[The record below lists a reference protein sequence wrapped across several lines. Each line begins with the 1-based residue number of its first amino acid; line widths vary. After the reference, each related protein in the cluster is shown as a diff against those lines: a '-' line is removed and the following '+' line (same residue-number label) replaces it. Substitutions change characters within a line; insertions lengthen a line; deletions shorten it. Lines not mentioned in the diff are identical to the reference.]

1 MPADYEKIREE
12 NIRRYGWDTAVLDL
26 LGQLYSDRTHFIFE
40 LIQNAEDAGATELA
54 FELFADRLEV
64 WHDGRL
70 FTEADV
76 RGVCGV
82 GQGSKAGDLTT
93 IGKFG
98 IGFKSV
104 YAYTRSPRIHSG
116 GPPEGA
122 CAGQYCADQY
132 CAGQHCAG
140 QYEGDEYGS
149 DEQEPGEH
157 FRIESFVRPFPIE
170 PGDGYRDGTLLVF
183 PLDHDEVTA
192 EAAVAEISAALS
204 GLDLTTL
211 LFLRNIESV
220 RTGGVNTTGQ
230 VLRRDQQDLADQN
243 LAGSSEVVLT
253 SRGERDRADDRWRVW
268 RRSLDA
274 LGRPE
279 QQVEIAMPLVRGDDG
294 PRLTR
299 CQAAPLVVFF
309 PTEKETFL
317 GFLIQGPYR
326 TTPARDNVPELDP
339 WNLELVAETAA
350 LLADVLRELRDEGL
364 LTAEVLTAMPLDPA
378 RFLPGTLLA
387 ALFESVRGLLSAEE
401 LIPRVG
407 GGYGTAR
414 DLRLA
419 DDGGLGGGGLRE
431 LLSAGQL
438 GQLFGVQPFDTQCQA
453 GWVDL
458 AEAEDRN
465 PFGQAS
471 QSGVDWA
478 AVLSRYLREEA
489 GVGEVTPDGFAA
501 ALTGEFLAAQP
512 DSWTGDLYAFL
523 LRHRDL
529 WREPDGLALRQP
541 IIRLED
547 GSQVA
552 PFDATGRPAAYL
564 PAAGLPDATPSGV
577 SLSGEGRPE
586 GDGSQGTV
594 STGLRT
600 VRRVV
605 AEAAGAREL
614 LEALGFAEP
623 DVVSEVLDG
632 ILPRYDGLEAEQLDP
647 GQHDADLESVVRAL
661 AEAPAGRRDE
671 LLARLHRTTFL
682 VGQNAASAERR
693 LMTPPSLYQRSKELE
708 TYFEGNPNTWFAND
722 TYGPWRAQLR
732 GMGVREEVAMTAR
745 DPDASGHVVVA
756 AGFAQHERGLDGF
769 DPDAD
774 FDGLEFALSHPDQAR
789 SEFVW
794 NTLLAPHR
802 QLIAGVVEKAARQG
816 YQDAEREHVR
826 SVAGAVATDAAW
838 LPGPQEGTFR
848 RPAELQLDDLPAGY
862 QRDEGL
868 AAALGMIQASV
879 EAASRQLGIPV
890 DVLRGLGRHPDLVA
904 MVERELENRGFDGH
918 R

>member
-82 GQGSKAGDLTT
+82 GQSAKAGDLTT

-116 GPPEGA
+116 GQYGA
-122 CAGQYCADQY
+122 SEDGA
-132 CAGQHCAG
+132 
-140 QYEGDEYGS
+140 DEYEADEYEA

-170 PGDGYRDGTLLVF
+170 PGDGYSDGTLLVF
-183 PLDHDEVTA
+183 PLDHEEVSA
-192 EAAVAEISAALS
+192 QVAVAEISAALS

-220 RTGGVNTTGQ
+220 RTGGVNTADQ
-230 VLRRDQQDLADQN
+230 VLRRVTVPDQTLPDHTLPNQTLPDQQE
-243 LAGSSEVVLT
+243 LAGGRHHVVLT
-253 SRGERDRADDRWRVW
+253 SRGERDRGERDRGDVRWRVW

-274 LGRPE
+274 LGQPG
-279 QQVEIAMPLVRGDDG
+279 QDVEIAMRVAHGDDG
-294 PRLTR
+294 PRLVR

-317 GFLIQGPYR
+317 GCLIQGPYR
-326 TTPARDNVPELDP
+326 TTPARDNVPEQDP
-339 WNLELVAETAA
+339 WNLDLVRETAA

-378 RFLPGTLLA
+378 RFQPGTLLA
-387 ALFESVRGLLSAEE
+387 ELFDSVRGLLAAEE
-401 LIPRVG
+401 LIPRAG
-407 GGYGTAR
+407 GGYGAAP
-414 DLRLA
+414 DLRLT
-419 DDGGLGGGGLRE
+419 DDGGLRE

-438 GQLFGVQPFDTQCQA
+438 GELFGVDGSA
-453 GWVDL
+453 GWADL
-458 AEAEDRN
+458 SSAEDHN
-465 PFGQAS
+465 PFGQAG

-478 AVLSRYLREEA
+478 AVLRGYLREEA
-489 GVGEVTPDGFAA
+489 GVGEVTPHGFAA

-512 DSWTGDLYAFL
+512 DLWTADLYAFL

-529 WREPDGLALRQP
+529 WQEPAGLALSQP

-552 PFDATGRPAAYL
+552 PFDASGRPAAYL
-564 PAAGLPDATPSGV
+564 PVAGPPD
-577 SLSGEGRPE
+577 
-586 GDGSQGTV
+586 
-594 STGLRT
+594 TGLRT

-605 AEAAGAREL
+605 TEAAGAREL

-661 AEAPAGRRDE
+661 AEAPAGRRGE
-671 LLARLHRTTFL
+671 LLTRLHRTTFL
-682 VGQNAASAERR
+682 AGRNAASGERR
-693 LMTPPSLYQRSKELE
+693 LMTPPSLYQRTKELE
-708 TYFEGNPNTWFAND
+708 TYFEGNPEAWFAD
-722 TYGPWRAQLR
+722 DAYGPWRSQLR
-732 GMGVREEVAMTAR
+732 GMGVREEVGLTAR
-745 DPDASGHVVVA
+745 DADASGHVVVA
-756 AGFAQHERGLDGF
+756 ADFARHERGLDGF

-789 SEFVW
+789 SEYVW
-794 NTLLAPHR
+794 NTLLTPHR
-802 QLIAGVVEKAARQG
+802 QLIAGVVEKATRQG
-816 YQDAEREHVR
+816 YQDARREHVR
-826 SVAGAVATDAAW
+826 SVAGAVVTDAAW
-838 LPGPQEGTFR
+838 LPGPGGTFR
-848 RPAELQLDDLPAGY
+848 RPGELQLDDLPPTY

-879 EAASRQLGIPV
+879 EAASRQLGIPAG
-890 DVLRGLGRHPDLVA
+890 VLRGLGQHSDLVA
-904 MVERELENRGFDGH
+904 MVERELKNRGWDGH